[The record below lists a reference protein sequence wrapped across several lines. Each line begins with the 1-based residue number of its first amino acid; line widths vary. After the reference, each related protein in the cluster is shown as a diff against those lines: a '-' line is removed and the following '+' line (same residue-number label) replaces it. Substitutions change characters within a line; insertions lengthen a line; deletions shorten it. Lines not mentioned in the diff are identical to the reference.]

1 MIDETVKTRRTIKIV
16 TPFEGECELS
26 SAAKELRSSK
36 GNKVKIDE
44 IAAEINILSLSDTKT
59 SPFLLHRVYHIS

>member
-1 MIDETVKTRRTIKIV
+1 MTDETVKIRRTIKIV

-36 GNKVKIDE
+36 GNKVKIDVD
-44 IAAEINILSLSDTKT
+44 L
-59 SPFLLHRVYHIS
+59 